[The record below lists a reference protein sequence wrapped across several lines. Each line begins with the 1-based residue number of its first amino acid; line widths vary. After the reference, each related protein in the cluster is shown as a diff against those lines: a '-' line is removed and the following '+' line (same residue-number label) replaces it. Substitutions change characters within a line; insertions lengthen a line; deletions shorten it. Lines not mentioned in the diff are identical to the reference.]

1 MDSTGQHLRIA
12 DFGAAACLSS
22 SNAATMPGEFQGQI
36 HGTIAFMAPEV
47 LRGESYGRSCDIWSV
62 GCCVYEVSYTLRLF
76 IASLYS
82 GLMNQPRLYCLKHK
96 AELNVQSANFL
107 AKMASYFT
115 FIQQLKRTEN
125 LTIRNQ
131 LDKCSSVAKVTYFL
145 IHLVYIKRVSVVGTS
160 LTRLDYSW
168 RVLVSKLLQK

>member
-1 MDSTGQHLRIA
+1 
-12 DFGAAACLSS
+12 
-22 SNAATMPGEFQGQI
+22 
-36 HGTIAFMAPEV
+36 
-47 LRGESYGRSCDIWSV
+47 
-62 GCCVYEVSYTLRLF
+62 
-76 IASLYS
+76 
-82 GLMNQPRLYCLKHK
+82 MNQPRLHCLKHK
-96 AELNVQSANFL
+96 ADLNVQSANFL

-160 LTRLDYSW
+160 LTRLDYS
-168 RVLVSKLLQK
+168 